1 MPFTLYT
8 MLPLIV
14 SMVLAGW
21 NDWECKPTPA
31 HPRPVILVHGR
42 GGTIDGFDTLV
53 TALTSEGYCVF
64 GTNYGQVGGTGQY
77 GVDHLWYSAAQIEV
91 FARQVMDATGATH
104 VDMVG
109 HSAGTGVIANLI
121 LARGGDTYV
130 YRAVSFAGL
139 HHPYAHAGAAGYLDN
154 DLFLPNTPPEMFVL
168 ARAAVAGADPETVNS
183 NFVTDLFDPVYWT
196 MLHGGLS
203 ESPGTYMKLVTQGRS
218 IPTRDASP
226 SICYTNIVGIADL
239 LAGPSA
245 GFQDPRPNIDNFL
258 LQTASDHAQILADP
272 IAITKTLEALGTS
285 CAFTG
290 TTDPVDPDD
299 PGDAPEDPDAEP
311 DEGDGGMAVGGCNAA
326 GDSSGALVGLLLAL
340 ALLTT
345 RGCTPGVSRRRR

>member
-1 MPFTLYT
+1 
-8 MLPLIV
+8 
-14 SMVLAGW
+14 
-21 NDWECKPTPA
+21 
-31 HPRPVILVHGR
+31 
-42 GGTIDGFDTLV
+42 
-53 TALTSEGYCVF
+53 VF
-64 GTNYGQVGGTGQY
+64 ATNYGQVGGTGQY

-91 FARQVMDATGATH
+91 FARQVREATGAKY

-121 LARGGDTYV
+121 LARGGDAYV

-139 HHPYAHAGAAGYLDN
+139 HHPYAHAGAPGYLDN
-154 DLFLPNTPPEMFVL
+154 DLFLPNTPPGMFTI
-168 ARAAVAGADPETVNS
+168 ARAAVAGVDPETVNS

-218 IPTRDASP
+218 IRTHDASA
-226 SICYTNIVGIADL
+226 SVCYTNIVGTADV

-245 GFQDPRPNIDNFL
+245 GFQDDAPNVDNVL
-258 LQTASDHAQILADP
+258 LQSTADHAQILADP

-290 TTDPVDPDD
+290 TTDPGDPDD
-299 PGDAPEDPDAEP
+299 AGTPSDDPDPES
-311 DEGDGGMAVGGCNAA
+311 GDGMAVGGCNAA
-326 GDSSGALVGLLLAL
+326 GGASSALVVALMSVLAL
-340 ALLTT
+340 LLTT